1 MLCYIPLMGW
11 IAAIVVLASPRF
23 RAARNVRFHAFQG
36 IYLFVVWLII
46 DHVIAPFWHHLPR
59 PSPMPALAGLLHAVV
74 FGAWIWMIIKTSQEQ
89 MYHLPLV
96 GDLAERSLAEQR

>member
-23 RAARNVRFHAFQG
+23 RDDRTVRFHAFQG
-36 IYLFVVWLII
+36 LYIFVVWLMVSM
-46 DHVIAPFWHHLPR
+46 VIEPTLHAIPGHN
-59 PSPMPALAGLLHAVV
+59 PARAVAGLMHLAIYA
-74 FGAWIWMIIKTSQEQ
+74 AWIWMVVKTAQEQ

-96 GDLAERSLAEQR
+96 GELAERSVAEQR